1 MLPSMLNVTKE
12 MSTACGSPNVGVF
25 IFCYGEDDI
34 MSAWSRLLDERNI
47 SDANECISKTAW
59 NDFVEELTMGDDER
73 FPGKA
78 RDTPAPSYYPSWG
91 QAFTLMPQSW
101 LEENWDTFK
110 ENFLTGDEYYSFGGA
125 ATTASDQANALS
137 QAHRDAATN
146 IGLPVRDENFWTNL
160 FPQMFSSSDKTNFPP
175 VANSNHAAGVGDF
188 GPLKEDW
195 TKPCPDEYTLEMRDA
210 KCISFQEFIY
220 GTERLKRLEEIKLA
234 VDPDFMF
241 DCDYCILNN
250 RPKSATVQEDNE
262 GGEGGGDVILADGE
276 NNSVSLGVSSSFVL
290 SVLLLATVL
299 QW

>member
-1 MLPSMLNVTKE
+1 MLNVTKE
-12 MSTACGSPNVGVF
+12 MSNACGNSDDRIRIG
-25 IFCYGEDDI
+25 CYGEDDI

-47 SDANECISKTAW
+47 SDATECFDRTAW
-59 NDFVEELTMGDDER
+59 NDFGEEITMGDDTR

-78 RDTPAPSYYPSWG
+78 RDSPPPTYPPMG
-91 QAFTLMPQSW
+91 GAFTLMPQSW

-110 ENFLTGDEYYSFGGA
+110 EKYLTGGEYYSFGGA

-137 QAHRDAATN
+137 QAHRDAATT
-146 IGLPVRDENFWTNL
+146 LSAALFPRDENFWTNV

-175 VANSNHAAGVGDF
+175 VVNSNHAAGVGDF

-195 TKPCPDEYTLEMRDA
+195 TKPCPDEDTLEMRNA

-250 RPKSATVQEDNE
+250 RPKSATVQEEDYE
-262 GGEGGGDVILADGE
+262 GGEEGGAVFLADGE

-290 SVLLLATVL
+290 SVLLLATAL
-299 QW
+299 QC

>member
-12 MSTACGSPNVGVF
+12 MSNACGSANSR
-25 IFCYGEDDI
+25 IYTYCYGEDDI

-47 SDANECISKTAW
+47 SDATECVSKTAW
-59 NDFVEELTMGDDER
+59 NDSVEYVTMGDDER
-73 FPGKA
+73 FPGKV
-78 RDTPAPSYYPSWG
+78 RDGPFPGFPPWSRANTLIPHSWI
-91 QAFTLMPQSW
+91 
-101 LEENWDTFK
+101 EENWDTFK
-110 ENFLTGDEYYSFGGA
+110 EKYLTGDEYYSFGGA

-137 QAHRDAATN
+137 QAHRDAATMSVY
-146 IGLPVRDENFWTNL
+146 IPRDENFWTNV

-175 VANSNHAAGVGDF
+175 VANSNHAAGVSDF

-195 TKPCPDEYTLEMRDA
+195 TKQCPDEYTLEMRDA

-250 RPKSATVQEDNE
+250 RPKSATIQEEDNE
-262 GGEGGGDVILADGE
+262 DGEGGGAVFLADGE
-276 NNSVSLGVSSSFVL
+276 NNSVSMGVSSSFVL